1 MEGLGQV
8 EVVRGFFEPLSSEG
22 AGTPAAREE
31 AARRQLAGAKAS
43 LDSTLSAV
51 LMTHPHLIDGAYVQ
65 SVVGMLMKTHK
76 AAREASAP
84 LQA

>member
-8 EVVRGFFEPLSSEG
+8 EVVRGFFEPISSEG
-22 AGTPAAREE
+22 AATPGAHEE

-65 SVVGMLMKTHK
+65 SVVGMLISAHR
-76 AAREASAP
+76 AARESSR
-84 LQA
+84 